1 MCLLEHLHKL
11 LSNLQ
16 EPLLTKAKEN
26 NWLKDGK
33 WQYQTWNPSLG
44 ALIADKRDVVAML
57 SRVIPS

>member
-1 MCLLEHLHKL
+1 MCLLEHVRKVLGK
-11 LSNLQ
+11 LQ

-44 ALIADKRDVVAML
+44 ALIADPL
-57 SRVIPS
+57 LIS